1 MTLPWSP
8 VGMRGRAASQGL
20 GDPRDDVPKCPELFF
35 RVFFFSRHIFWG
47 EGEQLRVTQE
57 VLVTEK
63 VRCLGS
69 VHRSQRQQDAQ
80 IKTEDRGLS

>member
-8 VGMRGRAASQGL
+8 VGVRGRAASRGL
-20 GDPRDDVPKCPELFF
+20 GDPSCDVLSALSPSLEN
-35 RVFFFSRHIFWG
+35 RVFFFFFFFRHIFWG

-69 VHRSQRQQDAQ
+69 VHRSQPEAAGCTDQN
-80 IKTEDRGLS
+80 